1 MLMSMT
7 GFGRAESEAPFGKL
21 VVEIQSINRKYLEV
35 AISLPREFSRFE
47 QDIREQV
54 SKTVSRGQVSVRIN
68 FIPKA
73 DAAAQSLPDV
83 EMMQSLKKG
92 WEKIADK
99 LGYGAKAVD
108 LPFLVANL
116 PSVQK
121 ADWVKDKDLAPI
133 AKCIDLALDALVEM
147 KKKEGSALKKDLSS
161 RLKELE
167 LMIGT
172 IEKYAPD
179 ATKRM
184 KEKLAEKLTEVL
196 KGEIDERLM
205 REVALFAEKVDISEE
220 ITRFHSHVAQFKSL
234 ISAKEGAVGRK
245 MDFLIQELGREVNT
259 IGSKSMEAKIA
270 HLVVSMK
277 SELEKIREQVQ
288 NLE

>member
-1 MLMSMT
+1 MT
-7 GFGRAESEAPFGKL
+7 GFGRAELEAPFGKL
-21 VVEIQSINRKYLEV
+21 IVEIQSINRKYLEV
-35 AISLPREFSRFE
+35 AVSLPREFSRFE

-54 SKTVSRGQVSVRIN
+54 SKVISRGQVSVRLN

-99 LGYGAKAVD
+99 LGYGKEVVD
-108 LPFLVANL
+108 LRFLVANM
-116 PSVQK
+116 PAVQK
-121 ADWVKDKDLAPI
+121 SDWVKEKDLAPI
-133 AKCIDLALDALVEM
+133 SKCIDKALDAFIEM
-147 KKKEGSALKKDLSS
+147 KKKEGSALTKDLTM
-161 RLKELE
+161 RLDELE
-167 LMIGT
+167 KMIGT

-184 KEKLAEKLTEVL
+184 KEKLSEKLTEVL
-196 KGEIDERLM
+196 KTDIDERLM
-205 REVALFAEKVDISEE
+205 REVALFAEKVDIAEE
-220 ITRFHSHVAQFKSL
+220 ITRFHSHIAQFKGL
-234 ISAKEGAVGRK
+234 IKGKDGVVGRK

-259 IGSKSMEAKIA
+259 IGSKSMEAKIS
-270 HLVVSMK
+270 HLVVAMK